1 MESTFESSE
10 FPKSYSKW
18 VATDT
23 DPLNLQV
30 AGCRSGAAGVTVA
43 TGAPGSSLP
52 EAASLPQRPWSG
64 KGKKH

>member
-1 MESTFESSE
+1 MESTSE
-10 FPKSYSKW
+10 GSELPKSYSKW

-23 DPLNLQV
+23 DPLDLRV
-30 AGCRSGAAGVTVA
+30 AGCRSGAARVTVA